1 MLYAIFESG
10 GKQFK
15 ATEGAY
21 IEVDH
26 LPTEVGKKISLDK
39 VLLLVNEKDTQIGTP
54 FIKGASVDA
63 TVMSHFKAKKII
75 VFKYRAKERYRVKTG
90 HRQQY
95 TRLLVDSIAFTG
107 KAKSVSAEKPVE
119 KAEAK
124 KPAAKTSTSAK
135 AVTTEK
141 AATAKKTSSA
151 AKSTPAKKTT
161 STAAKTTTAK
171 KTTSTAKSTTAKKTT
186 SAAKS
191 TTAKKTTSAAKSTTA
206 KKTPSSA
213 AKTTAKPKPAAKTD
227 DKK

>member
-21 IEVDH
+21 VEVDH
-26 LPTEVGKKISLDK
+26 LPAEVGKKISLDK
-39 VLLLVNEKDTQIGTP
+39 VLLLVNEKDTQVGTP

-63 TVMSHFKAKKII
+63 TVISHFKAKKII

-95 TRLLVDSIAFTG
+95 TRLMVDSIAFTG
-107 KAKSVSAEKPVE
+107 KAKAVEVEKPVE
-119 KAEAK
+119 KVEEK
-124 KPAAKTSTSAK
+124 KPAAKPSASAK
-135 AVTTEK
+135 A
-141 AATAKKTSSA
+141 
-151 AKSTPAKKTT
+151 
-161 STAAKTTTAK
+161 TTAK
-171 KTTSTAKSTTAKKTT
+171 KTTSTTKPAASAKKTTSTAKTAATKTKT

-191 TTAKKTTSAAKSTTA
+191 TTAKKTT
-206 KKTPSSA
+206 SSA

-227 DKK
+227 KKK

>member
-15 ATEGAY
+15 AAEGAY

-26 LPTEVGKKISLDK
+26 LPAEAGKKISFDK
-39 VLLLVNEKDTQIGTP
+39 VLLLVNGKDTQVGTP

-63 TVMSHFKAKKII
+63 TIVSHFKAKKVI

-107 KAKSVSAEKPVE
+107 KAKAVETEKVVE
-119 KAEAK
+119 KAEEK
-124 KPAAKTSTSAK
+124 KPAAKTSTAAK
-135 AVTTEK
+135 S
-141 AATAKKTSSA
+141 ATAKKTASTT
-151 AKSTPAKKTT
+151 KSTTAKKTT
-161 STAAKTTTAK
+161 STAKSTTAKKTSTAAKSTTAK

-186 SAAKS
+186 S
-191 TTAKKTTSAAKSTTA
+191 
-206 KKTPSSA
+206 SA

-227 DKK
+227 DKKQEK